1 MARIVAPRDGV
12 PRTRR
17 AFFVAA
23 AAPAVR
29 RLAPAKAVITNYLFV
44 GLPEG
49 AGAHLRD
56 DLVLTR
62 VCERRSLSL
71 S

>member
-1 MARIVAPRDGV
+1 LWQRPRL
-12 PRTRR
+12 
-17 AFFVAA
+17 
-23 AAPAVR
+23 
-29 RLAPAKAVITNYLFV
+29 RLADSHRQKRITNYLFV